1 MPYPFG
7 EMIETDPHRRPSQRA
22 RAQSFLEL
30 ALVLP
35 VLLIML
41 LGLVEVAIFIGR
53 YLDVLDLTREVARQ
67 AAREERFDNPT
78 AFFNDTFSYLTPPPT
93 GLNSYI
99 VIDPAVDDVVVSVF
113 DLRGGGDWIMRNLT
127 TTNENYK
134 KNCAGN
140 PARAQ
145 PHFTLGNVITVGS
158 PPSNEGMVAVEVFYC
173 HQLALNLPILSAF
186 VPNPVQI
193 HAFTIF
199 PFPAIKYQD

>member
-1 MPYPFG
+1 MPNPFG
-7 EMIETDPHRRPSQRA
+7 ELIETRPHRRSNQRA

-67 AAREERFDNPT
+67 AAREERFLDEN
-78 AFFNDTFSYLTPPPT
+78 AFFNDTFSYLAPPPN

-99 VIDPAVDDVVVSVF
+99 DIDPAVDDVVISVF
-113 DLRGGGDWIMRNLT
+113 DLRGSGEWFMRNLT

-134 KNCAGN
+134 KDCDGN
-140 PARAQ
+140 TVRAQ
-145 PHFTLGNVITVGS
+145 PHFSLSNVISVGS
-158 PPSNEGMVAVEVFYC
+158 PPSNEGMIAVEVFYC
-173 HQLALNLPILSAF
+173 HELALNLPIFSSF
-186 VPNPVQI
+186 IPNPVQI

-199 PFPAIKYQD
+199 PFPAIKYR

>member
-1 MPYPFG
+1 MFSLFG
-7 EMIETDPHRRPSQRA
+7 KNCKPRRRNQRRA

-41 LGLVEVAIFIGR
+41 LAMVEVAIFIGR

-67 AAREERFDNPT
+67 AAREERFQNQN
-78 AFFNDTFSYLTPPPT
+78 AFFADTFSYLTPPPD

-99 VIDPAVDDVVVSVF
+99 TINPAVDDVVISVF
-113 DLRGGGDWIMRNLT
+113 DLRGSGEWIMRNQS

-134 KNCAGN
+134 KDCDGN
-140 PARAQ
+140 PARAL
-145 PHFTLGNVITVGS
+145 PHFTLANVITIGS
-158 PPSNEGMVAVEVFYC
+158 PPANEGMIAVEVFYC

-186 VPNPVQI
+186 IPNPVQI

-199 PFPAIKYQD
+199 PFPAIKFR